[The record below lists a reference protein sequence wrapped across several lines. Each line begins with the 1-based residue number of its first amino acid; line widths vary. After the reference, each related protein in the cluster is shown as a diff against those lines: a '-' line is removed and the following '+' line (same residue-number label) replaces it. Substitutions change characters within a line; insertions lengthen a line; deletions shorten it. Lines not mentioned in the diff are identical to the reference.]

1 MEEGKKFR
9 IWLFSKLLDWLFSHV
24 YLHLEMPRHV
34 FCWRYQK
41 LGERRLL
48 CAQTSALLARDLDL
62 CHLNVRRRRGWSNF
76 SGSWHFLSYLRRS
89 SASPSC
95 WADESTGASSNC
107 FSTAAFSEILKG
119 HQLPSQM
126 FIVEVGT
133 YHQAW
138 TFHFTHKRQ
147 LCTELQRSS
156 QAIVFSNRIQKEWQI
171 KERRRNLIIAHCGKI
186 PFFVTKLQLLKCIK
200 PSLDTW
206 KTNWNIFD

>member
-1 MEEGKKFR
+1 MNQQE
-9 IWLFSKLLDWLFSHV
+9 LLPIASQF
-24 YLHLEMPRHV
+24 
-34 FCWRYQK
+34 
-41 LGERRLL
+41 LL
-48 CAQTSALLARDLDL
+48 Q
-62 CHLNVRRRRGWSNF
+62 
-76 SGSWHFLSYLRRS
+76 HF
-89 SASPSC
+89 P
-95 WADESTGASSNC
+95 
-107 FSTAAFSEILKG
+107 EILKG

-186 PFFVTKLQLLKCIK
+186 PFSLRNYNFCFCFQTKFRYLKSQMKYFRI
-200 PSLDTW
+200 TRAQ
-206 KTNWNIFD
+206 IFCEQKFQFCHSVCKWDYWS

>member
-1 MEEGKKFR
+1 MNQQE
-9 IWLFSKLLDWLFSHV
+9 LLPIASQF
-24 YLHLEMPRHV
+24 
-34 FCWRYQK
+34 
-41 LGERRLL
+41 LL
-48 CAQTSALLARDLDL
+48 Q
-62 CHLNVRRRRGWSNF
+62 
-76 SGSWHFLSYLRRS
+76 HF
-89 SASPSC
+89 P
-95 WADESTGASSNC
+95 
-107 FSTAAFSEILKG
+107 EILKG

-186 PFFVTKLQLLKCIK
+186 PFFVTKLQLLKSIK

-206 KTNWNIFD
+206 KTNWNIFEQPEPKYFVNKSFNFATVCASGIIGASWCS